1 MIHCID
7 LSHRISLLP
16 HSSKSL
22 ISAAL
27 IFAVYS
33 HHLHYVT
40 CTDQCRPLSF
50 STFIIHHHPRAI
62 LVPYPNCFFHFFF
75 QFSVL
80 YFVLR
85 ARKPKAQEKEALDIA
100 FLLSPVVSLIMP
112 SLTKDTAII
121 WWANAIA
128 VGGCYAYAYLK
139 PKSEGEEKSA
149 VPEFISKGIKAL
161 DYGSGKERGERK

>member
-1 MIHCID
+1 MISCFTA
-7 LSHRISLLP
+7 LTCLFISLL
-16 HSSKSL
+16 SRFTY
-22 ISAAL
+22 A
-27 IFAVYS
+27 
-33 HHLHYVT
+33 HHLFL
-40 CTDQCRPLSF
+40 CTLHFVIWIDQCRPLSLSLYLIRSYYSFYPTLFCPFITILNKF
-50 STFIIHHHPRAI
+50 STLIFT
-62 LVPYPNCFFHFFF
+62 
-75 QFSVL
+75 
-80 YFVLR
+80 R

-139 PKSEGEEKSA
+139 PKTEGEEKSA